1 MTSKLEY
8 VDNLSES
15 SGSDGGNGG
24 ISSEEMEKVC
34 LTRGSLTLA
43 VPKVQRKRE

>member
-15 SGSDGGNGG
+15 SGGDGGNGS